1 MLNHFAGNTRTS
13 WRILRKTNPCV
24 RTSTSSK
31 VRMRCYFRY
40 VRNPYGY
47 HMCSSHPSALSDAA
61 KIPVESDT
69 DDEGIPRIS
78 LAEMMEDLNLNDAT
92 GGEGA
97 DMMTD

>member
-1 MLNHFAGNTRTS
+1 MNVNYFAGNTKIS
-13 WRILRKTNPCV
+13 WKILRRTKRCV

-31 VRMRCYFRY
+31 VRVSVHGTVHPYAY
-40 VRNPYGY
+40 V
-47 HMCSSHPSALSDAA
+47 CSLRPCGFSDAS